1 MWGWI
6 VGLFRLYPTLGI
18 LLALCIIGLIGYL
31 LARYL
36 AERFPGLSAVLKK
49 EMRLFFGSPV
59 AYVVF
64 TFFLL
69 ISGWFFSQIF
79 LYYSDISMRSFMQPG
94 MGQSLNITESVMRPL
109 FTNMSVVLLFF
120 MPMLTMRL
128 FAEEK
133 KSGTMEL
140 LLTYPVRDG
149 EVLAGKFLAAGAL
162 YVILL
167 ALTLVYPGLIAY
179 FTRVEWGPI
188 LTGYLGLV
196 LTGGTFLAVGVLIS
210 SLTENQIVAGFGTF
224 GVLLGLWIIGWGA
237 EFAGGNLRAV
247 LQYLSITE
255 HMDTFSRGLI
265 DTKDLV
271 YYGSAIAL
279 ALFLTLRS
287 LDSKRWRG

>member
-1 MWGWI
+1 
-6 VGLFRLYPTLGI
+6 
-18 LLALCIIGLIGYL
+18 
-31 LARYL
+31 
-36 AERFPGLSAVLKK
+36 
-49 EMRLFFGSPV
+49 
-59 AYVVF
+59 
-64 TFFLL
+64 
-69 ISGWFFSQIF
+69 
-79 LYYSDISMRSFMQPG
+79 MRSFMQPG
-94 MGQSLNITESVMRPL
+94 MAQSLNITDSVMRPL

-133 KSGTMEL
+133 KSGTREL

-167 ALTLVYPGLIAY
+167 CLTLVYPGLIAT

-196 LTGGTFLAVGVLIS
+196 LTGATFLAVGVLIS

-237 EFAGGNLRAV
+237 EFAGGNLKAV

-271 YYGSAIAL
+271 YYLSAIAL

>member
-1 MWGWI
+1 MRWLP
-6 VGLFRLYPTLGI
+6 VFR
-18 LLALCIIGLIGYL
+18 
-31 LARYL
+31 
-36 AERFPGLSAVLKK
+36 K
-49 EMRLFFGSPV
+49 EMRLYLGSPA

-79 LYYSDISMRSFMQPG
+79 LFYSDISMRSFMQPRF
-94 MGQSLNITESVMRPL
+94 GQNLNITENVMRPL

-120 MPMLTMRL
+120 IPMLTMRL

-149 EVLAGKFLAAGAL
+149 EVLAGKFLAAGGL
-162 YVILL
+162 YVVLL
-167 ALTLVYPGLIAY
+167 ALTLVYPGLVAY

-188 LTGYLGLV
+188 LTGYLGLL
-196 LTGGTFLAVGVLIS
+196 LTGTTFLAVGLLIS

-224 GVLLGLWIIGWGA
+224 GVLLLFWVIGWGA
-237 EFAGGNLRAV
+237 EFAGGSMRTV
-247 LQYLSITE
+247 LQYLSVTE

-279 ALFLTLRS
+279 ALFLTVRS
-287 LDSKRWRG
+287 LESKRWRG

>member
-1 MWGWI
+1 MRWLP
-6 VGLFRLYPTLGI
+6 VF
-18 LLALCIIGLIGYL
+18 
-31 LARYL
+31 
-36 AERFPGLSAVLKK
+36 KK
-49 EMRLFFGSPV
+49 EMQLFFGSPV

-94 MGQSLNITESVMRPL
+94 MAQSLNITESVMRPL

-167 ALTLVYPGLIAY
+167 GLTLVYPGLIAY

-196 LTGGTFLAVGVLIS
+196 LTGATFLAVGILVS

-237 EFAGGNLRAV
+237 EFAGGNLKAV

>member
-1 MWGWI
+1 MRWLP
-6 VGLFRLYPTLGI
+6 VF
-18 LLALCIIGLIGYL
+18 
-31 LARYL
+31 
-36 AERFPGLSAVLKK
+36 KK

-94 MGQSLNITESVMRPL
+94 MAQSLNITESVMRPL

-167 ALTLVYPGLIAY
+167 GLTLVYPGLIAY
-179 FTRVEWGPI
+179 FTRVEWGPM

-196 LTGGTFLAVGVLIS
+196 LTGATFLAVGVLIS

-224 GVLLGLWIIGWGA
+224 GVLLGFWIIGWGA
-237 EFAGGNLRAV
+237 ESAGGNLRAV
-247 LQYLSITE
+247 LQYLSVTE

-279 ALFLTLRS
+279 ALFLTLSS

>member
-1 MWGWI
+1 MRWLP
-6 VGLFRLYPTLGI
+6 LF
-18 LLALCIIGLIGYL
+18 
-31 LARYL
+31 
-36 AERFPGLSAVLKK
+36 KK
-49 EMRLFFGSPV
+49 EMRLYFGSPV

-79 LYYSDISMRSFMQPG
+79 LFYSDISMRSFMQPQF
-94 MGQSLNITESVMRPL
+94 GQNLSITDNVMRPL

-120 MPMLTMRL
+120 IPMLTMRL

-133 KSGTMEL
+133 RAGTMEL

-149 EVLAGKFLAAGAL
+149 EVLAGKFLAAAAL
-162 YVILL
+162 YVLLL
-167 ALTLVYPGLIAY
+167 ALTFLYPGLVAY

-188 LTGYLGLV
+188 LTGYLGLLLV
-196 LTGGTFLAVGVLIS
+196 GSTFLAVGLLIS

-224 GVLLGLWIIGWGA
+224 GVLLAFWVIGWGA

-247 LQYLSITE
+247 LQYLSVTE
-255 HMDTFSRGLI
+255 HMDGFSRGLV

-271 YYGSAIAL
+271 YYGSAIVL
-279 ALFLTLRS
+279 ALFLALRS
-287 LDSKRWRG
+287 LESKRWRG

>member
-1 MWGWI
+1 MRWLP
-6 VGLFRLYPTLGI
+6 VF
-18 LLALCIIGLIGYL
+18 
-31 LARYL
+31 
-36 AERFPGLSAVLKK
+36 KK

-94 MGQSLNITESVMRPL
+94 MAQSLNITESVMRPL

-149 EVLAGKFLAAGAL
+149 EVLAGKFLAAAAL

-167 ALTLVYPGLIAY
+167 GLTLVYPGLVAY

-196 LTGGTFLAVGVLIS
+196 LTGATFLAVGVLIS

>member
-1 MWGWI
+1 MRWLP
-6 VGLFRLYPTLGI
+6 VF
-18 LLALCIIGLIGYL
+18 
-31 LARYL
+31 
-36 AERFPGLSAVLKK
+36 KK

-94 MGQSLNITESVMRPL
+94 MAQSLNITDSVMRPL

-167 ALTLVYPGLIAY
+167 GLTLVYPGLIAY

-196 LTGGTFLAVGVLIS
+196 LTGATFLAVGVLIS

-237 EFAGGNLRAV
+237 EFAGGNLKAV

-271 YYGSAIAL
+271 YYLSAIAL

>member
-1 MWGWI
+1 MRWLP
-6 VGLFRLYPTLGI
+6 VF
-18 LLALCIIGLIGYL
+18 
-31 LARYL
+31 
-36 AERFPGLSAVLKK
+36 KK
-49 EMRLFFGSPV
+49 EMRLYFGSPV

-64 TFFLL
+64 TFFLV

-79 LYYSDISMRSFMQPG
+79 LFYSDASMRSFMQPQ
-94 MGQSLNITESVMRPL
+94 MGQNLNVVDNVMRPL

-120 MPMLTMRL
+120 IPMLTMRL

-149 EVLAGKFLAAGAL
+149 EVLAGKYLAALAL
-162 YVILL
+162 YLILL
-167 ALTLVYPGLIAY
+167 GLTLLYPALVAY

-188 LTGYLGLV
+188 LTGYLGLI
-196 LTGGTFLAVGVLIS
+196 LTGAVFLAVGVLVS

-224 GVLLGLWIIGWGA
+224 GMLLGFWVIGWGA
-237 EFAGGNLRAV
+237 EFAGGTMRTV
-247 LQYLSITE
+247 LQYLSIGDHLEGFT
-255 HMDTFSRGLI
+255 RGLI

-271 YYGSAIAL
+271 YYVTGVAL

-287 LDSKRWRG
+287 LESKRWRG

>member
-1 MWGWI
+1 MRWLP
-6 VGLFRLYPTLGI
+6 VF
-18 LLALCIIGLIGYL
+18 
-31 LARYL
+31 
-36 AERFPGLSAVLKK
+36 KK
-49 EMRLFFGSPV
+49 EMRLYFGSPV

-69 ISGWFFSQIF
+69 IAGWFFSQIF
-79 LYYSDISMRSFMQPG
+79 LYYSEISMRAFMQPG
-94 MGQSLNITESVMRPL
+94 MGQNLNITESVMRPL

-120 MPMLTMRL
+120 IPMLTMRL

-133 KSGTMEL
+133 KSGTIEL

-149 EVLAGKFLAAGAL
+149 EVLAGKFLAAAGL
-162 YVILL
+162 YVVLL
-167 ALTLVYPGLIAY
+167 GLTLLYPGLIAY

-196 LTGGTFLAVGVLIS
+196 LTGATFLAVGVFIS

-224 GVLLGLWIIGWGA
+224 GVLLGFWIIGWGA
-237 EFAGGNLRAV
+237 EFAGGNVRAV
-247 LQYLSITE
+247 LQYLSVTE
-255 HMDTFSRGLI
+255 HMDGFSRGLI

-271 YYGSAIAL
+271 YYVSAIAL

-287 LDSKRWRG
+287 LESKRWRG

>member
-1 MWGWI
+1 MRWLP
-6 VGLFRLYPTLGI
+6 LF
-18 LLALCIIGLIGYL
+18 
-31 LARYL
+31 
-36 AERFPGLSAVLKK
+36 KK
-49 EMRLFFGSPV
+49 EMRLYFGSPV

-79 LYYSDISMRSFMQPG
+79 LFYSDISMRSFMQPQF
-94 MGQSLNITESVMRPL
+94 GQNLSITDNVMRPL

-120 MPMLTMRL
+120 IPMLTMRL

-133 KSGTMEL
+133 RAGTMEL

-149 EVLAGKFLAAGAL
+149 EVLAGKFLAAAAL
-162 YVILL
+162 YLL
-167 ALTLVYPGLIAY
+167 LLVLTFLYPGLVAY

-196 LTGGTFLAVGVLIS
+196 LVGSTFLAVGVLVS

-224 GVLLGLWIIGWGA
+224 GILLAFWVIGWGA
-237 EFAGGNLRAV
+237 EFAGGNLRTV
-247 LQYLSITE
+247 LQYLSVTE
-255 HMDTFSRGLI
+255 HMDGFGRGLV

-279 ALFLTLRS
+279 ALFLALRS
-287 LDSKRWRG
+287 LESKRWRG

>member
-1 MWGWI
+1 MRWLP
-6 VGLFRLYPTLGI
+6 VF
-18 LLALCIIGLIGYL
+18 
-31 LARYL
+31 
-36 AERFPGLSAVLKK
+36 KK
-49 EMRLFFGSPV
+49 EMRLFFGSAV

-94 MGQSLNITESVMRPL
+94 MAQSLNITESVMRPL

-167 ALTLVYPGLIAY
+167 GLTLVYPAIIAY
-179 FTRVEWGPI
+179 FTRIEWGPI

-196 LTGGTFLAVGVLIS
+196 LTGATFLAVGVLIS

>member
-1 MWGWI
+1 MRWLP
-6 VGLFRLYPTLGI
+6 VF
-18 LLALCIIGLIGYL
+18 
-31 LARYL
+31 
-36 AERFPGLSAVLKK
+36 KK

-94 MGQSLNITESVMRPL
+94 MAQSLNITESVMRPL

-149 EVLAGKFLAAGAL
+149 EVLAGKFLAAAAL

-167 ALTLVYPGLIAY
+167 GLTLVYPGLVAY

-196 LTGGTFLAVGVLIS
+196 LTGATFLAVGVLIS

-279 ALFLTLRS
+279 ALFLTLSS

>member
-1 MWGWI
+1 MRWLP
-6 VGLFRLYPTLGI
+6 VFR
-18 LLALCIIGLIGYL
+18 
-31 LARYL
+31 
-36 AERFPGLSAVLKK
+36 K
-49 EMRLFFGSPV
+49 EMRLYFGSPV

-79 LYYSDISMRSFMQPG
+79 LYYSDISMRSLMQPQF
-94 MGQSLNITESVMRPL
+94 GQNLSVTENVMRPL
-109 FTNMSVVLLFF
+109 FTNMGVVLLFF

-133 KSGTMEL
+133 RAGTMEL

-149 EVLAGKFLAAGAL
+149 EVLAGKFLASAGL
-162 YVILL
+162 YLVLL
-167 ALTLVYPGLIAY
+167 VLTLVYPALVAY

-188 LTGYLGLV
+188 LTGYLGL
-196 LTGGTFLAVGVLIS
+196 LLMGASFLAVGLLIS

-224 GVLLGLWIIGWGA
+224 GVLLAFWVIGWGA
-237 EFAGGNLRAV
+237 EFAGGNMRTA
-247 LQYLSITE
+247 LQYLSVTE
-255 HMDTFSRGLI
+255 HMDSFSRGLL

-271 YYGSAIAL
+271 YYLSAIAL

-287 LDSKRWRG
+287 LESKRWRG